1 MENMHKPN
9 LDKPNVE
16 SVAGYRK
23 GQAPDAAKFG
33 VGGDG
38 GAAAEARRRHSAE
51 PSISASG
58 PTLSVAKTLIIAWQ

>member
-16 SVAGYRK
+16 SIAGYRK

-51 PSISASG
+51 LSRMPTG
-58 PTLSVAKTLIIAWQ
+58 PRTPGSRDNG